1 MKELITIK
9 SKEEIKKMREAS
21 KIVALAHAE
30 VAKAIR
36 VGITTRELDD
46 IVESVFKDYGANPSC
61 KGYPKGSRNP
71 FPAASCISV
80 NNEVIHGIP
89 GNRHL
94 QDGDLVC
101 VDLVCDK
108 NGYFGD
114 ATRCYVVGG
123 FGSPTAIKLVKVA
136 EESFYAGFKM
146 AKPGNRISD
155 ISYAIQECVEKN
167 GFSVV
172 REFQGHG
179 IGSEMHEDPGVPNY
193 GKLGRGPRLQPG
205 MTLAI
210 EPMINEGSYHVDVLD
225 DGWTIVTADGG
236 LSAHYENTILITETG
251 AEILTKLED
260 YEYLSS
266 FESNIN

>member
-1 MKELITIK
+1 MISIK
-9 SKEEIKKMREAS
+9 SKQEIEKIREAS
-21 KIVALAHAE
+21 KIVAMAHAE

-36 VGITTRELDD
+36 VGMTTKEIDD
-46 IVESVFKDYGANPSC
+46 IVERVFKENGANPSC

-80 NNEVIHGIP
+80 NDEVIHGIP
-89 GNRHL
+89 SDRKL
-94 QDGDLVC
+94 KDGDLVC

-114 ATRCYVVGG
+114 ATRCYVVGT
-123 FGSPTAIKLVKVA
+123 GSTVANQLVKVA
-136 EESFYAGFKM
+136 EESFYAGFKQ

-155 ISYAIQECVEKN
+155 ISHAIQECVEKH

-179 IGSEMHEDPGVPNY
+179 IGTEMHEDPGVPNY
-193 GKLGRGPRLQPG
+193 GKPGRGPRLEAG
-205 MTLAI
+205 MTIAV

-225 DGWTIVTADGG
+225 DGWTVITSDGG
-236 LSAHYENTILITETG
+236 LSAHYENTIVITQSG
-251 AEILTKLED
+251 AEILTKL
-260 YEYLSS
+260 
-266 FESNIN
+266 N

>member
-1 MKELITIK
+1 MISIK
-9 SKEEIKKMREAS
+9 SKQEILKMREAS
-21 KIVALAHAE
+21 KIVALAHME

-36 VGITTRELDD
+36 VGITTKELDE
-46 IVESVFKDYGANPSC
+46 IVERVFKENGANPSC

-80 NNEVIHGIP
+80 NDEVIHGIP
-89 GNRHL
+89 SSRRL

-114 ATRCYVVGG
+114 ATRCYNVGG
-123 FGSPTAIKLVKVA
+123 FGSPTALKLVKVA

-155 ISYAIQECVEKN
+155 ISSAIQACVEKN

-193 GKLGRGPRLQPG
+193 GKPGRGPRLEPG

-210 EPMINEGSYHVDVLD
+210 EPMINEGTYKVDVLD
-225 DGWTIVTADGG
+225 DGWTIITADGG

-251 AEILTKLED
+251 AEILTQLED
-260 YEYLSS
+260 YEVLGMYQ
-266 FESNIN
+266 E